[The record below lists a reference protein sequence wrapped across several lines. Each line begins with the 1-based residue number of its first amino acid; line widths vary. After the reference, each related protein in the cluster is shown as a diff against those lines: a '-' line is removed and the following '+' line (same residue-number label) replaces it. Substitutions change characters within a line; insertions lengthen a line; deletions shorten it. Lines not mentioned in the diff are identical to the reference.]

1 MNPTVI
7 KQDYKDVPK
16 NQITFFE
23 EILIYAALNMCLYIA
38 YITAS

>member
-16 NQITFFE
+16 KQITFFE
-23 EILIYAALNMCLYIA
+23 EILVYAALNMCLYTA